1 MNAGDR
7 RIRLLVRFG
16 DVACAEVTLS
26 AQARPKRLMQSAG
39 RWPPGAGGL
48 LLRRQ
53 MDGSVVPPHKR
64 LMDLGIG
71 DGEVLVVEP
80 ADD

>member
-1 MNAGDR
+1 VNAGDR
-7 RIRLLVRFG
+7 RIRLWVRFG
-16 DVACAEVTLS
+16 DEACSQVTLS

-39 RWPPGAGGL
+39 RCAAGAGGL
-48 LLRRQ
+48 LVRRE

-80 ADD
+80 AND